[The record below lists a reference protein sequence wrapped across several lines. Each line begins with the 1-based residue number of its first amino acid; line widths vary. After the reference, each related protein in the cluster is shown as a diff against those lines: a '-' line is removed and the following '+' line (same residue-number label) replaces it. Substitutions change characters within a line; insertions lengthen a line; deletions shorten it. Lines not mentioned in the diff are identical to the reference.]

1 MLREVKL
8 LNNLNKMGKLTKNR
22 KLSEAKID
30 KTKLY
35 NLDEACLLLK
45 DITTTKF
52 DASVDLAVRLG
63 VDPKKANEMVRGV
76 VSLPNGTGKDMK
88 VLALVSPDKEDEAK
102 KAGADFVGKDDFLE
116 KIKGGWTDVDKIVV
130 TPDLMAQLGKLG
142 KVLGPKGLMP
152 NPKSGTVT
160 NDVAKAIKELKAG
173 KLDARVEKNGI
184 LQSSIG
190 KTSFSEDQLKEN
202 FNTLQ
207 TAVMS
212 AKPNSF
218 KGKYLKSVVISSSLG
233 PGIKIG
239 IE

>member
-1 MLREVKL
+1 M
-8 LNNLNKMGKLTKNR
+8 KLTKFS
-22 KLSEAKID
+22 KAVSEKID
-30 KTKLY
+30 NSKLY
-35 NLDEACLLLK
+35 NIEEAFNMLMNFK
-45 DITTTKF
+45 REAFTE
-52 DASVDLAVRLG
+52 SVDVAFNLG
-63 VDPKKANEMVRGV
+63 VDPRHADENIRLSINLPHGIGKE
-76 VSLPNGTGKDMK
+76 VS
-88 VLALVSPDKEDEAK
+88 VLAIVNADKEDEAK

-130 TPDLMAQLGKLG
+130 TPDLMAELGKLG

-218 KGKYLKSVVISSSLG
+218 KGKYLKSVVISSTLG

>member
-1 MLREVKL
+1 M
-8 LNNLNKMGKLTKNR
+8 KLTKFSKAVSE
-22 KLSEAKID
+22 KLDNS
-30 KTKLY
+30 KLY
-35 NLDEACLLLK
+35 NIEEAFNMLMNFK
-45 DITTTKF
+45 REAFTE
-52 DASVDLAVRLG
+52 SVDVAFNLG
-63 VDPKKANEMVRGV
+63 VDPKHADENIRLSINLPHGIGKE
-76 VSLPNGTGKDMK
+76 VS
-88 VLALVSPDKEDEAK
+88 VLAIVNADKENEAK

-130 TPDLMAQLGKLG
+130 TPDLMAELGKLG

-202 FNTLQ
+202 FNTFQ

-218 KGKYLKSVVISSSLG
+218 KGKYLKSVVISSTLG

>member
-1 MLREVKL
+1 M
-8 LNNLNKMGKLTKNR
+8 KLTKFSKSVTE
-22 KLSEAKID
+22 KLNSS
-30 KTKLY
+30 KLY
-35 NLDEACLLLK
+35 NVEEALSLMMNFK
-45 DITTTKF
+45 R
-52 DASVDLAVRLG
+52 DAFNESVDVAFNLG
-63 VDPKKANEMVRGV
+63 VDPRHAEENIRLSLNLPHGIGKE
-76 VSLPNGTGKDMK
+76 VS
-88 VLALVSPDKEDEAK
+88 VLAIVNADKEKEAK
-102 KAGADFVGKDDFLE
+102 DAGADFVGKDEFLE
-116 KIKGGWTDVDKIVV
+116 KIKGGWTEVDKIVV

-184 LQSSIG
+184 LQSTIG

-202 FNTLQ
+202 FNVLQ

-218 KGKYLKSVVISSSLG
+218 KGKYLKSVSISSTLG

>member
-1 MLREVKL
+1 MKITKFSKAVSEKL
-8 LNNLNKMGKLTKNR
+8 DN
-22 KLSEAKID
+22 S
-30 KTKLY
+30 KLY
-35 NLDEACLLLK
+35 NIEEAFNMLMNFK
-45 DITTTKF
+45 REAFTE
-52 DASVDLAVRLG
+52 SVDVAFNLG
-63 VDPKKANEMVRGV
+63 VDPRHAEENIRLSINLPHGIGKE
-76 VSLPNGTGKDMK
+76 VS
-88 VLALVSPDKEDEAK
+88 VLAIVNADKEDEAK
-102 KAGADFVGKDDFLE
+102 NAGADFVGKDDFLD

-130 TPDLMAQLGKLG
+130 TPDLMAELGKLG

-218 KGKYLKSVVISSSLG
+218 KGKYLKSVVISSTLG

>member
-1 MLREVKL
+1 MKNTKFAKSVSEKL
-8 LNNLNKMGKLTKNR
+8 DTSKSYG
-22 KLSEAKID
+22 I
-30 KTKLY
+30 
-35 NLDEACLLLK
+35 DEAMSLLMELK
-45 DITTTKF
+45 RSSF
-52 DASVDLAVRLG
+52 AESVDVAFNLG
-63 VDPKKANEMVRGV
+63 VDPRHAEENIRLSLILPHGIGRS
-76 VSLPNGTGKDMK
+76 VS
-88 VLALVSPDKEDEAK
+88 VLAIVNSEKEAEAK
-102 KAGADFVGKDDFLE
+102 EAGADFVGNEEFLE
-116 KIKGGWTDVDKIVV
+116 KIKSGWTDIDKIVV

-190 KTSFSEDQLKEN
+190 KTSFSEQELKDN
-202 FNTLQ
+202 FETLRS
-207 TAVMS
+207 ALMS

-218 KGKYLKSVVISSSLG
+218 KGKYLNSISISSTLG

-239 IE
+239 TE

>member
-1 MLREVKL
+1 M
-8 LNNLNKMGKLTKNR
+8 KLTKFSKSVIE
-22 KLSEAKID
+22 KLNSS
-30 KTKLY
+30 KLY
-35 NLDEACLLLK
+35 NVEEALSLMMNFK
-45 DITTTKF
+45 R
-52 DASVDLAVRLG
+52 DAFNESVDVAFNLG
-63 VDPKKANEMVRGV
+63 VDPRHAEENIRLSINLPHGIGKE
-76 VSLPNGTGKDMK
+76 VS
-88 VLALVSPDKEDEAK
+88 VLAIVNADKEKEAK
-102 KAGADFVGKDDFLE
+102 DAGADFVGKDDFLE
-116 KIKGGWTDVDKIVV
+116 KIKGGWTEVDKIVV

-184 LQSSIG
+184 LQSTIG

-202 FNTLQ
+202 FNSLQ

-218 KGKYLKSVVISSSLG
+218 KGKYVKSVSISSTLG

>member
-1 MLREVKL
+1 MKI
-8 LNNLNKMGKLTKNR
+8 TKFS
-22 KLSEAKID
+22 KSVYESLDA
-30 KTKLY
+30 TKLY
-35 NLDEACLLLK
+35 DIEEAFSMMMNFK
-45 DITTTKF
+45 RESF
-52 DASVDLAVRLG
+52 NESVDVAFNLG
-63 VDPKKANEMVRGV
+63 VDPRHADENIRLSINLPHGIGKE
-76 VSLPNGTGKDMK
+76 VS
-88 VLALVSPDKEDEAK
+88 VLAIVNADKEAEAK
-102 KAGADFVGKDDFLE
+102 EAGADFVGKDNFLE

-130 TPDLMAQLGKLG
+130 TPDLMAELGKLG

-190 KTSFSEDQLKEN
+190 KTSFTEDQLKEN
-202 FNTLQ
+202 FKVLQ
-207 TAVMS
+207 SAVMS

-218 KGKYLKSVVISSSLG
+218 KGKYLNSISLSSSLG

-239 IE
+239 TE

>member
-1 MLREVKL
+1 MKITKFSKAVSEKL
-8 LNNLNKMGKLTKNR
+8 DN
-22 KLSEAKID
+22 S
-30 KTKLY
+30 KLY
-35 NLDEACLLLK
+35 NIEEAFNMLMNFK
-45 DITTTKF
+45 REAFTE
-52 DASVDLAVRLG
+52 SVDVAFNLG
-63 VDPKKANEMVRGV
+63 VDPRHADENIRLSINLPHGIGKE
-76 VSLPNGTGKDMK
+76 VS
-88 VLALVSPDKEDEAK
+88 VLAIVNADKEDEAK

-130 TPDLMAQLGKLG
+130 TPDLMAELGKLG